1 MLFKW
6 SDSEHTKHKM
16 LKYLN
21 TKNKNKLFVYL
32 RQYHHDTPNGQK
44 LGR

>member
-32 RQYHHDTPNGQK
+32 RQM
-44 LGR
+44 GRNLADEV